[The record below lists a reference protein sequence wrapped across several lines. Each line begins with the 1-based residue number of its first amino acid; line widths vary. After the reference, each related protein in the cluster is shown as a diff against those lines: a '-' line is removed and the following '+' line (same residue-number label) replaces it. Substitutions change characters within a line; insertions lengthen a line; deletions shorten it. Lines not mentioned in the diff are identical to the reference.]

1 LPVTALDCSVP
12 EMRRRT
18 IDDRLDEEMIGK
30 VGRVTLGIT
39 PDHAGEVV
47 VAIRGGTEAFAA
59 LCDEPVAKNTRVV
72 VVECLSGRTVSVTP
86 C

>member
-1 LPVTALDCSVP
+1 MEDQLDQD
-12 EMRRRT
+12 
-18 IDDRLDEEMIGK
+18 IIGK

-47 VAIRGGTEAFAA
+47 LAIRGGTEAFAA

-72 VVECLSGRTVSVTP
+72 VIECLTGRTVSVTP

>member
-1 LPVTALDCSVP
+1 MDDQLDQEV
-12 EMRRRT
+12 
-18 IDDRLDEEMIGK
+18 IGR

-47 VAIRGGTEAFAA
+47 LAIRGGTESFAA
-59 LCDEPVAKNTRVV
+59 LCDEPVAKNARVV
-72 VVECLSGRTVSVTP
+72 VIEYLSGRTVSVTP

>member
-1 LPVTALDCSVP
+1 MMQGPDD
-12 EMRRRT
+12 EMV
-18 IDDRLDEEMIGK
+18 GK

-39 PDHAGEVV
+39 PGHAGEVIL
-47 VAIRGGTEAFAA
+47 AIRGGTETFAA
-59 LCDEPVAKNTRVV
+59 LCDETVAKNARVV